1 MDVMAG
7 TFGGLGVDGR
17 FVEGWTANDLDSA
30 LPVEC
35 SAADLSIHLVR
46 CYYARRRECG
56 RFFVIFSSTLMRY
69 CSLPL

>member
-17 FVEGWTANDLDSA
+17 FVEGWTTKELDSA

-35 SAADLSIHLVR
+35 CAAYLSIHFVKY
-46 CYYARRRECG
+46 CYARRRECG
-56 RFFVIFSSTLMRY
+56 RFFVIFL
-69 CSLPL
+69 